1 MNSKYVDSINEER
14 FDLFLKDLRSG
25 VYLQGSGSLHTIE
38 PKSGGSEVERL
49 CCLGVACI
57 RPAAEGVI
65 DMQRPDMSELDYEI
79 YNVKYDGYN
88 TVDLPLAVA
97 DYLGI
102 PEDNRIDN
110 AGGSCNV
117 AFFRAGYDVENVN
130 THNFTAIGFNDSLH
144 KSFVEIADAFEKEFT
159 KEV

>member
-1 MNSKYVDSINEER
+1 MSKYVDSINEER

-25 VYLQGSGSLHTIE
+25 VYLQGSGALHTIE
-38 PKSGGSEVERL
+38 PMADGSDQERL

-65 DMQRPDMSELDYEI
+65 DMKRPDMSELDYEI

-110 AGGSCNV
+110 GGGSCNV
-117 AFFRAGYDVENVN
+117 AFFKSGYVFEDGS
-130 THNFTAIGFNDSLH
+130 THNFTAIGFNDTFH
-144 KSFVEIADAFEKEFT
+144 KSFAEIADAFEKEFT
-159 KEV
+159 RE